1 MMTRIGFVRHGITDW
16 NLENRIQGQTDI
28 PLNDTGRKQAHALA
42 NRLKGEEWDVLYA
55 SDLIRARETAE
66 IVAAAMGVS
75 VRTDPRLR
83 EMNCGAVEGTTQ
95 EERIAR
101 WGENWKSLPLNI
113 ESKESIVDR
122 GLSFTSYLL
131 ANYQDSSVL
140 VFSHGALLRL
150 TLKQLIPQVDTR
162 ERLRNSAITT
172 LVHFAGSWDCELYNC
187 TKHIS

>member
-1 MMTRIGFVRHGITDW
+1 MTRIGFVRHGITDW